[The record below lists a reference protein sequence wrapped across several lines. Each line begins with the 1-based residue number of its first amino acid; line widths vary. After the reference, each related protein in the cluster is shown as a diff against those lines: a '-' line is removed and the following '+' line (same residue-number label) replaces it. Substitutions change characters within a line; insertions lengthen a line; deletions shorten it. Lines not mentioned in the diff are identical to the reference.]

1 MRTGERRAEIMRIL
15 VSKRKVTIE
24 ELSRT
29 LEVSK
34 ITIKR
39 DISVLVLD
47 YPILQISGKG
57 GGLALPGWYHPH
69 RNILSREQF
78 RTLSEIKKQ
87 ISDDRKSTVID
98 GILSEFASDY
108 YRGAKN

>member
-15 VSKRKVTIE
+15 VWR
-24 ELSRT
+24 R
-29 LEVSK
+29 K
-34 ITIKR
+34 ITIPELARELQVSVRTVKR
-39 DISVLVLD
+39 DVGVLILD
-47 YPILQISGKG
+47 YPIIQICGSG
-57 GGLALPGWYHPH
+57 GGLALPDWYHPH

-87 ISDDRKSTVID
+87 ISDTRKSTVIV

-108 YRGAKN
+108 YRETKT